1 MSVYDFNSLKDHVG
15 HNIEVVL
22 YGEDRNVSIKCTTC
36 NEVLLD
42 YDNPTYKPMD
52 FCPRCGSTRYYNF
65 HDYTEI
71 DGIKYET
78 VACKECDYEWLK
90 CPDIAL
96 DK

>member
-22 YGEDRNVSIKCTTC
+22 YGGDRNVSVECTTC

-42 YDNPTYKPMD
+42 YDNPKYEEHEA
-52 FCPRCGSTRYYNF
+52 CPWCGSTRYDDF
-65 HDYTEI
+65 GDYTEI
-71 DGIKYET
+71 DGIKYENVT
-78 VACKECDYEWLK
+78 CKECDYEWLK
-90 CPDIAL
+90 DPDIAL

>member
-22 YGEDRNVSIKCTTC
+22 YGVDRNVSIECITC

-42 YDNPTYKPMD
+42 YDNPKYRV
-52 FCPRCGSTRYYNF
+52 CPWCGS
-65 HDYTEI
+65 D
-71 DGIKYET
+71 
-78 VACKECDYEWLK
+78 VDYENNND
-90 CPDIAL
+90 CACRL